1 MTESIFY
8 ITLTENPFV
17 LDGKR
22 KNGAELNLR
31 ENRSIAFICV
41 IFDLLLVAE
50 DQNATFS
57 SVGVSILVLDGH

>member
-8 ITLTENPFV
+8 ITLMESPFV

-31 ENRSIAFICV
+31 ENRSISFICV

-50 DQNATFS
+50 DHNATFS
-57 SVGVSILVLDGH
+57 LVRVHILVLDGH